1 MSLKT
6 LIQRGAFAARCRF
19 ERCYIVGGE
28 MRITLPPGHRLDYYQ
43 KFYPS
48 YDAPLLHLGQI
59 ISRQSEPA
67 RAIDIGANIGD
78 SAAILK
84 CAGITEVLC
93 VEGNEHFLPYLHRNV
108 ADLSGVVVEPRYIAP
123 IVGNNELS
131 ILTSRGTARLQDA
144 GSNKSNTSLSFVSPS
159 ELLEKHETFRG
170 FDILKLDT
178 DGFDMDILDQFM
190 TLAADSEAVILF
202 ECDPVLTSGGVSR
215 IMKSISK
222 LAAAGYSKCAVFDN
236 YGIFVTS
243 LKLDAADL
251 LSDLLFYAAESGK
264 RGGAVSYFDVVA
276 VTQMKSQVIVDL
288 VGSLSRRD

>member
-6 LIQRGAFAARCRF
+6 LVQRGAYAARCRF
-19 ERCYIVGGE
+19 ERRYIVGGE

-48 YDAPLLHLGQI
+48 YDAPLLHLGRI
-59 ISRQSEPA
+59 ISRQGDHT

-84 CAGITEVLC
+84 CAGVNKVLC
-93 VEGNEHFLPYLHRNV
+93 VEGNEHFLPYLRRNV
-108 ADLSGVVVEPRYIAP
+108 ADWSDVVVEPRYIAP
-123 IVGNNELS
+123 LVGNSDLS
-131 ILTSRGTARLQDA
+131 ILTSRGTARLQEA

-159 ELLEKHETFRG
+159 ELLDKHDKFRG
-170 FDILKLDT
+170 FEILKLDT
-178 DGFDMDILDQFM
+178 DGYDMDILDQFT
-190 TLAADSEAVILF
+190 TLAAESEAVILF
-202 ECDPVLTSGGVSR
+202 ECDPVLTSGGVPR

-222 LAAAGYSKCAVFDN
+222 LVNAGYSNCAVFDN

-243 LKLDAADL
+243 FELGAVDL

-276 VTQMKSQVIVDL
+276 VTPKKSHVIVEL
-288 VGSLSRRD
+288 AGSLSRAD